1 MNASAARLEALTK
14 ELRLQWQQT
23 KEYWADAKSQEFEQK
38 YLVELFASVG
48 RSVGVIDQLDKLLAR
63 IKKDCE

>member
-1 MNASAARLEALTK
+1 MNPSRARLEALTK

-23 KEYWADAKSQEFEQK
+23 KEYWSDAKSREFEQNF
-38 YLVELFASVG
+38 LQELFVTVE
-48 RSVGVIDQLDKLLAR
+48 RSAAAIDQLDKLITK